1 VARGGTVGLS
11 EPEVSWKALE
21 PGAEVISSDGE
32 VVGKVSRVVGD
43 AEADVFT
50 GLAVK
55 PGVLSGERLVP
66 SEHVPRIWPKRVE
79 VSLTKAQVE
88 ALPPFEDPPAV
99 RIEPGV
105 SGFFR
110 RLFGR

>member
-1 VARGGTVGLS
+1 VARGGAVGLNQ
-11 EPEVSWKALE
+11 PEVSWKALE

-32 VVGKVSRVVGD
+32 VVGRLSRVVGD

-55 PGVLSGERLVP
+55 PGVLSDERLVP
-66 SEHVPRIWPKRVE
+66 SEHVPRIWPTRVE
-79 VSLTKAQVE
+79 VSLTKGQIE

>member
-1 VARGGTVGLS
+1 VS

-21 PGAEVISSDGE
+21 PGAEVVSADGE
-32 VVGKVSRVVGD
+32 SIGTLSRVVGD
-43 AEADVFT
+43 ADADVFT

-55 PGVLSGERLVP
+55 TGLLSGERLVP
-66 SEHVPRIWPKRVE
+66 SERVRGIWPERVE
-79 VSLTKAQVE
+79 VRLSKEELE